1 MRRHSGG
8 FRMLSAMKPRRAH
21 AFLVVLG
28 LILSACS
35 GQVVSETFGNVGTEL
50 PEPTTATA
58 SGSAAATFDLG
69 ELRKLAFVDECAHP
83 TIVDEAFCEEV
94 DFDGMTADGR
104 AFARAHHAC
113 RGYWEGYRQICYWI
127 SDVRV
132 AYLGRVPLAEFFN
145 TVLDRDGRAAAT
157 CAVP

>member
-1 MRRHSGG
+1 
-8 FRMLSAMKPRRAH
+8 MLSAMKQRTAH

-50 PEPTTATA
+50 PMPTTAAA
-58 SGSAAATFDLG
+58 SGSAAATFDL
-69 ELRKLAFVDECAHP
+69 ELVKSAFVDECAHP

-94 DFDGMTADGR
+94 DIDGMTADGR
-104 AFARAHHAC
+104 ALPVPATLAEDIGRAI
-113 RGYWEGYRQICYWI
+113 QICYWI

-132 AYLGRVPLAEFFN
+132 ASLGRVPLAEFFN
-145 TVLDRDGRAAAT
+145 TVLNRDGLAAAT

>member
-1 MRRHSGG
+1 M
-8 FRMLSAMKPRRAH
+8 
-21 AFLVVLG
+21 
-28 LILSACS
+28 
-35 GQVVSETFGNVGTEL
+35 SETFGNVGTEL

-58 SGSAAATFDLG
+58 SGSAAATFDL
-69 ELRKLAFVDECAHP
+69 ELVKLAFVDECAHP

-104 AFARAHHAC
+104 ALLVPTTLAEDTGRAID
-113 RGYWEGYRQICYWI
+113 RFCYWI